1 MLTGLSMNQKAE
13 ADITKNKDLT
23 ENKEKKL
30 TQTAVFTKINI
41 SFRKRS
47 DVLMTGFSYFD
58 ATTKNITSIKF

>member
-30 TQTAVFTKINI
+30 T
-41 SFRKRS
+41 
-47 DVLMTGFSYFD
+47 
-58 ATTKNITSIKF
+58 